1 MVEQGF
7 FSYLTQ
13 TRDFQRF
20 ESELDKYISTLSHD
34 NETLFLCE
42 RIKNI
47 LTTMADAPK
56 VYDGAHFNINVIG
69 SRFRDLITN
78 IEIKNNTESVFFMFY
93 RFYQE
98 IKFTLSINDQSVFS
112 ISTSNVDEVI
122 DDALEKLSERNK
134 KLITWVRYLMPAYM
148 LDESV
153 KKLPEIQHFNSLFQN
168 LETTKKELD
177 EVSPYTFEYTPLKT
191 GRKITAIK
199 FYPVYQPEHRD
210 SDLEKHDLQK
220 QTALSWSLAPEI
232 RSYLKNSI
240 EFSDKEIKNN
250 LDLFISAQTLL
261 PDFLN
266 ELAILKGKS
275 REKKNPK
282 GYIIN
287 AIKGKIKDRK
297 KL

>member
-177 EVSPYTFEYTPLKT
+177 EAYQ
-191 GRKITAIK
+191 IK
-199 FYPVYQPEHRD
+199 AKQVTELTEK
-210 SDLEKHDLQK
+210 LEKN
-220 QTALSWSLAPEI
+220 QTKGTFVLLNQAFEKLRSTKNKEKWWALIP
-232 RSYLKNSI
+232 
-240 EFSDKEIKNN
+240 
-250 LDLFISAQTLL
+250 LFLVAIALVLL
-261 PDFLN
+261 PFLLIFTHLSPPACNSN
-266 ELAILKGKS
+266 ET
-275 REKKNPK
+275 
-282 GYIIN
+282 
-287 AIKGKIKDRK
+287 
-297 KL
+297 